1 MVSTEKSLFKSK
13 EGVNLKIIWTLLA
26 MDILLILSG
35 VGWLVFAPI
44 NSSQLIAFNR
54 PVSPEFL
61 GTFIILFGLYQSFRL
76 RRAYLKVVKRQ
87 KAII

>member
-1 MVSTEKSLFKSK
+1 M
-13 EGVNLKIIWTLLA
+13 KIIWALLV

-54 PVSPEFL
+54 PVSPDFL
-61 GTFIILFGLYQSFRL
+61 GIFIILFGLYQSFRL
-76 RRAYLKVVKRQ
+76 RRAYLKVVQRQ
-87 KAII
+87 KVIV